1 MGFTK
6 LLKRM
11 LYANFASCS
20 SKTLG
25 LLAPL
30 TIPPLHI
37 AFLYYFWQEY
47 SRDVDKQYCS
57 CSCWDTV
64 FKGKLILLYVIHIL
78 KAIFQ
83 PIRKQHQIY
92 YCRVVR
98 IRHCILQ
105 TYVFQCNI
113 EYFKNMDNNCNWNYH
128 VL

>member
-1 MGFTK
+1 MKIILILMGFIK
-6 LLKRM
+6 ILKRM

-25 LLAPL
+25 ILAPL

-64 FKGKLILLYVIHIL
+64 FKGKLILFIHYILYS
-78 KAIFQ
+78 
-83 PIRKQHQIY
+83 
-92 YCRVVR
+92 
-98 IRHCILQ
+98 
-105 TYVFQCNI
+105 
-113 EYFKNMDNNCNWNYH
+113 
-128 VL
+128 